1 VVRVIVSVADDGDLA
16 EVAAA
21 LVRAGLA
28 VTEVLAGAGVV
39 TGTADGAAVAALAA
53 VPGVA
58 DVETEREVRLPPPDS
73 PVQ

>member
-1 VVRVIVSVADDGDLA
+1 MIVSVADDRDLG

-39 TGTADGAAVAALAA
+39 TGTVDGAAVAALST
-53 VPGVA
+53 VPGVV
-58 DVETEREVRLPPPDS
+58 DVEVEREVRLPPPDS
-73 PVQ
+73 PLQ